1 MPYPSPTLGS
11 AARRC
16 GSHATG
22 PFARHS
28 NAPPARRPGASTWAE
43 AVAGVGAAVAQRPFQ
58 FDQGRG
64 RGQDLHDRRQVGEL
78 LQDQERLLTLRVWHA
93 MWLARI
99 DNKIADIL
107 VLSVV
112 DDVSCS

>member
-1 MPYPSPTLGS
+1 MPWSASTGSVASHAAAWLGS
-11 AARRC
+11 MA
-16 GSHATG
+16 ST
-22 PFARHS
+22 P
-28 NAPPARRPGASTWAE
+28 PGASTWAE

-64 RGQDLHDRRQVGEL
+64 RGQDLHDRIPVGLL
-78 LQDQERLLTLRVWHA
+78 LQDKERLLTLRVWHA